1 MKITINKSI
10 NNALENDEINL
21 NIEVANK
28 NVDIT
33 NFIKYINN
41 YVNEKVIVSDEYQLK
56 QIALKDI
63 ICFYSDKKYNY
74 CRTIQS
80 NFKIKSKLYE
90 IEKMSNNFI
99 RISKG
104 CVINIE
110 QVKAFDIGETGRLV
124 VKFYDNTKE
133 VVSRRKIKDIMNYLE
148 ERSI

>member
-10 NNALENDEINL
+10 NKTLENDEINL
-21 NIEVANK
+21 NIEIANE
-28 NVDIT
+28 NVNIT

-41 YVNEKVIVSDEYQLK
+41 YTNEKVIVSDEYQLR

-74 CRTIQS
+74 CRTNQS

-90 IEKMSNNFI
+90 IEKMSNSFI

-110 QVKAFDIGETGRLV
+110 QVKTFDIGETGKLV
-124 VKFYDNTKE
+124 VKFYDNTE
-133 VVSRRKIKDIMNYLE
+133 EIVSRRKIRDVMNYLD